1 MAEIS
6 SQQKELFDR
15 LLAGRLE
22 PGDAEAIANWLGNS
36 DLDQASRQLLLEHLQ
51 QHSET
56 WDSLAPEIRE
66 RLDQRLPLI
75 FSSRPARPA
84 LVHVLGGSG
93 WIKYAAAVI
102 ILIALSWFALTKPW
116 IRDAQPL
123 PVAQS
128 NTMDIVEPGRDGA
141 ILTLENGS
149 KLVLD
154 SMGNGVLTTENG
166 TQILLRDGQ
175 LLYQAG
181 DVSSDVVGYNTM
193 STPKGRQFKLRLPD
207 GSNVWLNAAS
217 SIRYPTAFVGAER
230 RVEITGE
237 AYFEVAHRDDQPF
250 RVTVDQQTEVE
261 VLGTHFN
268 INSYNN
274 EDQIST
280 TLLEGSVKVT
290 SGKGNAVLTPGQQAR
305 SGGASSIQVMTN
317 VNLDK
322 VMAWKN
328 GLFDFQD
335 ATLEE
340 VMRQLERWYD
350 IEVSYEGKIPKLEF
364 YGRMGKDLDL
374 QTVLRGLE
382 KSNVHFRMEQG
393 RKLVIVNE

>member
-6 SQQKELFDR
+6 SRQKELFDR

-22 PGDAEAIANWLGNS
+22 PGDAEMIANWLGNN

-56 WDSLAPEIRE
+56 WESLAPEIRE

-75 FSSRPARPA
+75 FSSRPSRPA
-84 LVHVLGGSG
+84 LLRTLGGSG

-102 ILIALSWFALTKPW
+102 ILVALSWAALTKPW

-123 PVAQS
+123 PVAA
-128 NTMDIVEPGRDGA
+128 TRDTDLIEPGRDGA
-141 ILTLENGS
+141 ILTLENGN

-181 DVSSDVVGYNTM
+181 DVSADVVGYNTM

-250 RVTVDQQTEVE
+250 RVKVDQQTEVE

-274 EDQIST
+274 EERIST
-280 TLLEGSVKVT
+280 TLLEGSVKVK
-290 SGKGNAVLTPGQQAR
+290 SGNGNAVLTPGQQAR

-382 KSNVHFRMEQG
+382 KSNVHFRLEQG
-393 RKLVIVNE
+393 RRLVIVNE